1 MNDEVRFLG
10 EHSGGKTG
18 SVGDIPFRKIGDHD
32 LMTAKFLLQSAA
44 EHPFAAGYD
53 NLHRFSL
60 FQHRNSSRCGN
71 SIQQYSTAPQVIAT
85 ATI

>member
-1 MNDEVRFLG
+1 VAVE
-10 EHSGGKTG
+10 
-18 SVGDIPFRKIGDHD
+18 
-32 LMTAKFLLQSAA
+32 FLLQSAA